1 MGNFTEIEQRI
12 KEVFKVNK
20 SIEISRLLNVSS
32 STYGNWKTRNTIPY
46 DEIIT
51 LCEENKINM
60 RYILTGNDDETN
72 REKINYKQEIHKMID
87 DVKEE
92 KAEIYYHLIK
102 AELLKEKL

>member
-1 MGNFTEIEQRI
+1 MC
-12 KEVFKVNK
+12 KVFKVNKSSYYHWIKAGCIVKKVDKKLNK

-60 RYILTGNDDETN
+60 RYILTGNNDEKRKN
-72 REKINYKQEIHKMID
+72 
-87 DVKEE
+87 
-92 KAEIYYHLIK
+92 
-102 AELLKEKL
+102 KL